1 MAPRG
6 IQGEV
11 GPTGASVDRIE
22 RTSGTGA
29 PGTTDTYTVYLTNG
43 QTGGTFQV
51 YNGSNGTGSGDFMA
65 DGSVPMTG
73 NLQMGN
79 NRITGL
85 ADGTADTDAVTVSQ
99 MRAEI
104 AALKAEIMAMNL
116 FIVQSE
122 GGST

>member
-1 MAPRG
+1 
-6 IQGEV
+6 
-11 GPTGASVDRIE
+11 
-22 RTSGTGA
+22 
-29 PGTTDTYTVYLTNG
+29 
-43 QTGGTFQV
+43 
-51 YNGSNGTGSGDFMA
+51 
-65 DGSVPMTG
+65 
-73 NLQMGN
+73 MGN

-104 AALKAEIMAMNL
+104 AALKAEIVAMNL